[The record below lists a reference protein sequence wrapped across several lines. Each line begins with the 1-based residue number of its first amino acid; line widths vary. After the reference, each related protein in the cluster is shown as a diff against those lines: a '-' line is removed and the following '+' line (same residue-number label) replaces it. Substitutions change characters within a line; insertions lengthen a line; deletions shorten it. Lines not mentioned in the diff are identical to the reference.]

1 MSDTN
6 DYQLVSEHQPMDSEE
21 SAKTAAYEPSTE
33 EKADIKLVTKYFER
47 AKKYREKYDRNWV
60 KWYHFFR
67 GKQWQEARPS
77 YRHSEVINMVWQ
89 HIQSTVP
96 ITTDSRP
103 KFEFLPEDPSDRE
116 LAEIFNEISE
126 SDWQRNN
133 WGYTL
138 TEIVYDGNIYGTGH
152 SSMEHDGAARY
163 GLGDIV
169 YKRRDTFYA
178 FPDPNSLDVN
188 DKSRGGKFFIY
199 AEPVDIDVLKKQ
211 YPDKAAFIKSD
222 LLDLSQNDKNNIDAV
237 KYKSP
242 VDNRTIMEGPGGVDD
257 NAERNQALKIECY
270 IYDDDTEEEVEEF
283 EDQTSIQIDPMTGQ
297 EVQITQQ
304 VSTGFVQKKKYPN
317 GRKIC
322 VAAGVLLDSG
332 PIPYDDGQAPFEKLI
347 NYIDPG
353 SYWGISEIEQLESP
367 QKIFNKVLSFAL
379 DTMTLM
385 GNPIWVVGE
394 QANVDTDNLI
404 NRPGVVI
411 EASDAN
417 QVRREGGVQIN
428 PDLFQ
433 LIDRMRNYF
442 NEASGSTEATRGV
455 RPEGITAM
463 GAITALQEA
472 AQTRIRLKSRL
483 LDNYLQTLGQH
494 YKARVFQFYSTPRV
508 IRITNNQNA
517 QKYFKFHVEQ
527 VQDEM
532 GNTKKVARVRGY
544 QEDEMG
550 KMKPEMNEREYIING
565 DFDIRVNTGSSLPF
579 AKTEKINVAKMLFD
593 AGAIDQQEL
602 LVAADYPNWEQVME
616 RMKSAAM
623 AQQPPPQDP
632 NAAPMPP
639 PQDPNLVP
647 GGM

>member
-1 MSDTN
+1 MSEKH
-6 DYQLVSEHQPMDSEE
+6 DYQLMAEHQPADASE
-21 SAKTAAYEPSTE
+21 SSKNSGYEPSTE
-33 EKADIKLVTKYFER
+33 ELSEIKLTNQLFER
-47 AKKYREKYDRNWV
+47 AKKYRERYDRNWI

-67 GKQWQEARPS
+67 GKQWREARPS

-116 LAEIFNEISE
+116 ISEIFNEIAE
-126 SDWQRNN
+126 SDWQRKN

-138 TEIVYDGNIYGTGH
+138 TEVVYDANIYGTAH
-152 SSMEHDGAARY
+152 SSMEYDGNARF
-163 GLGDIV
+163 GLGDV
-169 YKRRDTFYA
+169 EYKRRDSFYA

-188 DKSRGGKFFIY
+188 DKSRGGKYFIY
-199 AEPVDIDVLKKQ
+199 AEPVDVDVLKKE
-211 YPDKAAFIKSD
+211 YPDKASFIKPD
-222 LLDLSQNDKNNIDAV
+222 LIDLAQNDKLDIDNV

-242 VDNRTIMEGPGGVDD
+242 VDNKTVLEGQSVHDLS
-257 NAERNQALKIECY
+257 ERNQALKIELY
-270 IYDDDTEEEVEEF
+270 LYDDDTEEEVEEF
-283 EDQTSIQIDPMTGQ
+283 EEQLIEEQDPITGEIIQRT
-297 EVQITQQ
+297 EQ
-304 VSTGFVQKKKYPN
+304 VSAGFVQKKKYPN

-322 VAAGVLLDSG
+322 IAAGVHLSSG

-353 SYWGISEIEQLESP
+353 CYWGISEIEQLESP

-411 EASDAN
+411 ESADVN
-417 QVRREGGVQIN
+417 QVRREGGIQIN

-442 NEASGSTEATRGV
+442 NEQSGSTDVSRGV
-455 RPEGITAM
+455 RPEGITAAS
-463 GAITALQEA
+463 AITALQEA
-472 AQTRIRLKSRL
+472 ANTRARLKSRL

-527 VQDEM
+527 VQDET

-544 QEDEMG
+544 QEDESGQM
-550 KMKPEMNEREYIING
+550 MPEMNEREYIING

-579 AKTEKINVAKMLFD
+579 AKTEKINVAQMLFD
-593 AGAIDQQEL
+593 RGAIDQQEL
-602 LVAADYPNWEQVME
+602 LMACDYPNWEQVME
-616 RMKSAAM
+616 RMKAAAM
-623 AQQPPPQDP
+623 EQAQMQ
-632 NAAPMPP
+632 AASMP
-639 PQDPNLVP
+639 PQDPNLQPP
-647 GGM
+647 GAM